1 MLIKAFKNIS
11 DENTPPEVNIFL
23 NFLNTQIKRLNDL
36 LSNFNKVM
44 QKTTGV
50 LKQRGLQLKIPYLY
64 KMQ

>member
-1 MLIKAFKNIS
+1 MRI
-11 DENTPPEVNIFL
+11 TPPEVNIFL

>member
-1 MLIKAFKNIS
+1 MLIKAFKITSNEDKS
-11 DENTPPEVNIFL
+11 TKVNIFL

-36 LSNFNKVM
+36 LSNFSKVM